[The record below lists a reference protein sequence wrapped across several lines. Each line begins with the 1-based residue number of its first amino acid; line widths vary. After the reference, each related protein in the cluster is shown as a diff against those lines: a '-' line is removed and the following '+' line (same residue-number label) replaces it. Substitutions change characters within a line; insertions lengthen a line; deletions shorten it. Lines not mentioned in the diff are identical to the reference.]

1 MVYRWLSRGWLAL
14 GVFFVLLAILVSV
27 VRLGGPLLN
36 QHRQALIATL
46 LGDSKLEVSVE
57 HVGLD
62 WTRRGP
68 ALELQGLAVAPD
80 SGRFSLRLGKV
91 WAHLDFWRSLN
102 QWKPVFGQLLLSDG
116 DIALDLSQPAAPE
129 NEKHPG
135 QQEALLR
142 FLLTQLSTFDI
153 HDTRLS
159 LTTPLGEVRALN
171 IAQLRWQNRGKRHQG
186 VGKAYLINGIGESTI
201 DLILDVDAPAP
212 RLDRLKGQLYLG
224 ASELDISPMLARIHA
239 GEPKVTGQLDFQLW
253 SEFEG
258 GKLGD
263 SLLAFGNNHLIWK
276 DEGKALPR
284 RGKAAAGKESPSARD
299 PQQEQ
304 GAYHRLELRGG
315 KIQLRREGAGWQL
328 ASHDVIFKLDGATWL
343 HSRLQLER
351 VKDRIQGY
359 VPAIDLSQIASLSQ
373 LVSGLYPK
381 LADTLKRVQPQG
393 QLQDL
398 LLQAEGDWQGLS
410 LSGRFVGLGTKAW
423 HDVPGLQDLNG
434 DFWLTPAGGSARLT
448 LGKGEVDP
456 ARHFKVPIPVDSLNA
471 RLDWW
476 QAPQGWVL
484 YGQDILLD
492 NPDLHLAS
500 RFRLELFEHP
510 FLALTGRI
518 DVKNAA
524 HADRYYPLQAMS
536 KGLVDYLSG
545 AIKGGQA
552 KGADLLWYGEF
563 RDFPYDN
570 GKGVF
575 QVAVPL
581 EKATYQFFPGW
592 QPLTDLRI
600 DLLFQNAGLFMHSD
614 FARLGKAQSDFID
627 ADIPTYGGA
636 RLYIDARVAGEGKAI
651 SDYLQDSPLGGSVG
665 QALREIE
672 IRGPM
677 KGNVKLDIPLNG
689 KGEVKVDGDASFRNN
704 KVRIATLDL
713 PLEQVE
719 GRLEYDNEH
728 TRFSNLKASLWNQ
741 PLTLDY
747 QGKQLPHRY
756 QVDLKM
762 KGAWDSSRQRR
773 DIPAL
778 ELLKGRSNW
787 TGTLGLTLPDDKPFS
802 FQLALDSNLQGMGL
816 DLPVP
821 LAKDPEAS
829 LPFRV
834 TARGLDGGADIRA
847 VLGADVD
854 LQSRLVYGEGV
865 PYLSRLR
872 VNVGQPGARVPQDK
886 PMLLTINQQQADVA
900 GWLGRLKRWLPG
912 NDGATGNAVVGPS
925 FLPQE
930 WWVDGQLARADIGS
944 AGIKAVHF
952 TVGPVRQATEIMI
965 DSPDVMGVMRVPV
978 DGGQPMDAKFARIY
992 WSGKGS
998 DLSPEPDDH
1007 QDQAIM
1013 DSIPWLRFSCVDCRF
1028 GSLPLG
1034 ELKGELVPGADRLA
1048 LKGLEMKLAGST
1060 LRGDAEWLAQPGAA
1074 MQTKARIRLD
1084 TQNSELLLKR
1094 LGFTSPIGDAPGK
1107 LALDLSWRDA
1117 PYRLDLPTL
1126 GGSASYQL
1134 EGGTLREVNDKGA
1147 RLLSLLSLDSL
1158 LRKLRLDFRDV
1169 FDKGFYFESMSAS
1182 AKVSRGVVENH
1193 DFYMKGAA
1201 GNLRGEGIADLVR
1214 WRLDYDLSFSPNLGG
1229 TLPVVAAFSITPITG
1244 LYVLALSKLLEPVV
1258 DVVTRI
1264 DFRVSGPLDD
1274 PKLIE
1279 AGRDRARIKLNQ
1291 QQKEAVDAV
1300 APKLP
1305 AEEVTPFLLNPKHQ
1319 GSGQR

>member
-14 GVFFVLLAILVSV
+14 GVFFVLLAILVSL
-27 VRLGGPLLN
+27 VRLGGPMLN
-36 QHRQALIATL
+36 QHRQALIASL
-46 LGDSKLEVSVE
+46 LGNSQLEISVD

-68 ALELQGLAVAPD
+68 ALELQGLAIAPD

-91 WAHLDFWRSLN
+91 WAHLDFWRSVN
-102 QWKPVFGQLLLSDG
+102 EWRPVFGQLLLSDG
-116 DIALDLSQPAAPE
+116 DIALDLAQPAAPHD
-129 NEKHPG
+129 EKSPN

-159 LTTPLGEVRALN
+159 ITTALGEVRALN

-186 VGKAYLINGIGESTI
+186 VGKAYLINGVGESTI
-201 DLILDVDAPAP
+201 DLILDVDAPAA

-253 SEFEG
+253 SEFANG
-258 GKLGD
+258 QLGD
-263 SLLAFGNNHLIWK
+263 SLLAFGNSHLIWK
-276 DEGKALPR
+276 DEVKG
-284 RGKAAAGKESPSARD
+284 D
-299 PQQEQ
+299 P
-304 GAYHRLELRGG
+304 HRLDLRGG
-315 KIQLRREGAGWQL
+315 KIQLRREGEEWQL
-328 ASHDVIFKLDGATWL
+328 ASHDVVFKLDGSTWL
-343 HSRLQLER
+343 QSRLQLER
-351 VKDRIQGY
+351 VGERILGY
-359 VPAIDLSQIASLSQ
+359 VPAIDIQQVVSLSQ

-381 LADTLKRVQPQG
+381 LTETLKRTQPKG
-393 QLQDL
+393 KLQDL
-398 LLQAEGDWQGLS
+398 ILQADANWQGLS
-410 LSGRFVGLGTKAW
+410 LSGHLLGFGMKAW
-423 HDVPGLQDLNG
+423 RDVPGLQNLDAE
-434 DFWLTPAGGSARLT
+434 FWLTPQGGSARLT
-448 LGKGEVDP
+448 LGKGKVDP
-456 ARHFKVPIPVDSLNA
+456 ARHFKVPIPVNSLGA

-476 QAPQGWVL
+476 KAPEGWVL

-492 NPDLHLAS
+492 NSDLHLAS
-500 RFRLELFEHP
+500 RFRLDLFEHP

-518 DVKNAA
+518 DVKTAA
-524 HADRYYPLQAMS
+524 HADRYYPLAVMS
-536 KGLVDYLSG
+536 DGLVDYLSG

-552 KGADLLWYGEF
+552 SSADLLWYGEF
-563 RDFPYDN
+563 RDFPYAN
-570 GKGVF
+570 GKGIF

-581 EKATYQFFPGW
+581 EKATFQFFPGW
-592 QPLTDLRI
+592 QPLTDLQI
-600 DLLFQNAGLFMHSD
+600 DLLFQNASLDMNSRST
-614 FARLGKAQSDFID
+614 RLGKASSDSVHAWIPDLYPGAHLYVD
-627 ADIPTYGGA
+627 AK
-636 RLYIDARVAGEGKAI
+636 VAGEGKAI

-677 KGNVKLDIPLNG
+677 KGTVKLDIPLDG
-689 KGEVKVDGDASFRNN
+689 KGEVKANGDASFHNN
-704 KVRIATLDL
+704 KVRIATLDM
-713 PLEQVE
+713 PLESVE

-747 QGKQLPHRY
+747 QGKQLPDRY
-756 QVDLKM
+756 QVDLKF
-762 KGAWDSSRQRR
+762 KGLWDSSRQRR

-778 ELLKGRSNW
+778 DMLKGRSNW
-787 TGTLGLTLPDDKPFS
+787 TGTLGLTLPENSPFS
-802 FQLALDSNLQGMGL
+802 FQLALNSNLQGMGL
-816 DLPVP
+816 DLPSP
-821 LAKDPEAS
+821 LAKGADS
-829 LPFRV
+829 QLPLKV
-834 TARGLDGGADIRA
+834 TVRGRDGSADIRG

-854 LQSRLVYGEGV
+854 MQSKLVYGEGA
-865 PYLSRLR
+865 PYLSRVR
-872 VNVGQPGARVPQDK
+872 VDVGQPGARVLQDK
-886 PMLLTINQQQADVA
+886 PMLLAINQQQADVA
-900 GWLGRLKRWLPG
+900 GWLARLKLWLP
-912 NDGATGNAVVGPS
+912 DSAPSGNAVVGPA

-944 AGIKAVHF
+944 ANIRAVHF
-952 TVGPVRQATEIMI
+952 TVGPVRQATEVMI
-965 DSPDVMGVMRVPV
+965 DSPDVMGVVRIPV
-978 DGGQPMDAKFARIY
+978 TDKQPIDAKFARIH

-998 DLSPEPDDH
+998 DLSPEPDAR
-1007 QDQAIM
+1007 QDKAIM
-1013 DSIPWLRFSCVDCRF
+1013 DTIPWLTFSCVDCRF
-1028 GSLPLG
+1028 GTLPLG
-1034 ELKGELVPGADRLA
+1034 ELKGELVPGMNQLA
-1048 LKGLEMKLAGST
+1048 LKGLEIRLAGST
-1060 LRGDAEWLAQPGAA
+1060 LKGSAEWLAQSGQ
-1074 MQTKARIRLD
+1074 MQTRAHAKLD

-1107 LALDLSWRDA
+1107 LALDLNWRDV

-1126 GGSASYQL
+1126 TGSADYQL

-1182 AKVSRGVVENH
+1182 AKVKQGVVENN

-1214 WRLDYDLSFSPNLGG
+1214 WHLDYDLSFSPNLGG

-1264 DFRVSGPLDD
+1264 DFRVSGPIND

-1291 QQKEAVDAV
+1291 QQKQAVDAV
-1300 APKLP
+1300 APSLP